1 VYKLAALVTTAHA
14 QHAGAEVVKQSAA
27 PKLSNLLYP
36 LLQALDE
43 EYLGCD
49 IQFGGVDQRKI
60 FMFAREWLPRIGYK
74 KRAYVMN
81 PLIPGLG
88 KSGKMSSSEK
98 LSKVDLHDAPEVI
111 RDKFLKAY
119 SVDGQP
125 AGNGML
131 ALLRHVLFRYLES
144 VKRPFVCAGRNFAT
158 YAELEDAF
166 RDGSLVSLP
175 LKEATAELL
184 SEFLAPLRDF
194 YAANRG
200 LYDAA
205 YPASSESH
213 AEAAA
218 AASAAGG
225 GLVGVR
231 LESGRVVS
239 IEPHPSS
246 AKHRVVKLA
255 ASENRTLV
263 AVPTEDA
270 PQLTVGEHLVF
281 VANGVEQNVKEVI
294 ANAHLLTSASFDKA
308 KGLRTV
314 CYLVAL
320 PGFVGPVVFGP
331 ADTPSDT
338 PLSLSAVG
346 KSLKSLEVKDGMLAF
361 KGFLAEPRVT
371 VAVDNQ
377 IKI

>member
-1 VYKLAALVTTAHA
+1 MAALVTTAHA

-49 IQFGGVDQRKI
+49 VQFGGVDQRKI
-60 FMFAREWLPRIGYK
+60 FMFAREWLPRVGYK

-98 LSKVDLHDAPEVI
+98 LSKVDLHDEPDVI
-111 RDKFLKAY
+111 RDKFVKAY

-144 VKRPFVCAGRNFAT
+144 VGRPFVCSGRSFAS
-158 YAELEDAF
+158 YAEVEDSF

-184 SEFLAPLRDF
+184 SQFLEPLRVF
-194 YAANRG
+194 YASHRH

-205 YPASSESH
+205 YPAVAAEGH

-218 AASAAGG
+218 ATGG
-225 GLVGVR
+225 GLAGVR
-231 LESGRVVS
+231 LESGRVVG

-255 ASENRTLV
+255 AADGRTLV
-263 AVPTEDA
+263 AIPTEDA
-270 PQLTVGEHLVF
+270 PELTVGAHLVF
-281 VANGVEQNVKEVI
+281 VANGVEQNVKDVI

-314 CYLVAL
+314 CYLVA
-320 PGFVGPVVFGP
+320 PPDAVGPVVFGP
-331 ADTPSDT
+331 ADTPSDA
-338 PLSLSAVG
+338 PMSLSAAG
-346 KSLKSLEVKDGMLAF
+346 KALKTLEVKEGQLAF
-361 KGFLAEPRVT
+361 KGFFAQPKIT

>member
-1 VYKLAALVTTAHA
+1 MAALVTTAHA

-49 IQFGGVDQRKI
+49 VQFGGVDQRKI
-60 FMFAREWLPRIGYK
+60 FMFAREWLPRIGYR

-98 LSKVDLHDAPEVI
+98 LSKVDLHDEPEVI

-131 ALLRHVLFRYLES
+131 ALLRHVLFRYLETAG
-144 VKRPFVCAGRNFAT
+144 RPFVCAGRSFAS
-158 YAELEDAF
+158 YDAVEEAF

-184 SEFLAPLRDF
+184 SEFLAPLRHF
-194 YAANRG
+194 FAAHRA

-205 YPASSESH
+205 YPAVAEGHSEG
-213 AEAAA
+213 AAA
-218 AASAAGG
+218 TATGG
-225 GLVGVR
+225 GLAGVR
-231 LESGRVVS
+231 LESGRVIS
-239 IEPHPSS
+239 IE
-246 AKHRVVKLA
+246 
-255 ASENRTLV
+255 
-263 AVPTEDA
+263 
-270 PQLTVGEHLVF
+270 
-281 VANGVEQNVKEVI
+281 
-294 ANAHLLTSASFDKA
+294 
-308 KGLRTV
+308 
-314 CYLVAL
+314 
-320 PGFVGPVVFGP
+320 
-331 ADTPSDT
+331 
-338 PLSLSAVG
+338 
-346 KSLKSLEVKDGMLAF
+346 
-361 KGFLAEPRVT
+361 
-371 VAVDNQ
+371 
-377 IKI
+377 

>member
-1 VYKLAALVTTAHA
+1 MAALVTTAHA

-49 IQFGGVDQRKI
+49 VQFGGVDQRKI

-98 LSKVDLHDAPEVI
+98 LSKVDLHDEPDVI

-125 AGNGML
+125 DGNGML

-144 VKRPFVCAGRNFAT
+144 VKRPFVCAGKQFAT
-158 YAELEDAF
+158 YAELEEAF
-166 RDGSLVSLP
+166 RGGAVVSLP

-184 SEFLAPLRDF
+184 SEFLQPLRAF
-194 YAANRG
+194 FAANKG

-205 YPASSESH
+205 YPDQSS
-213 AEAAA
+213 ATAQGP
-218 AASAAGG
+218 AGG
-225 GLVGVR
+225 GLQSVR
-231 LESGRVVS
+231 LESGRVIS
-239 IEPHPSS
+239 IVPHLAS
-246 AKHRVVKLA
+246 AKHRVVKLEA
-255 ASENRTLV
+255 VGGKTLI

-270 PQLTVGEHLVF
+270 PELSVGAHLVF
-281 VANGVEQNVKEVI
+281 AANCVEQDVKGV
-294 ANAHLLTSASFDKA
+294 AAGAHLLTSASFDKA
-308 KGLRTV
+308 KGLRSV
-314 CYLVAL
+314 CYLVAQSDSI
-320 PGFVGPVVFGP
+320 GPVVFGP
-331 ADTPSDT
+331 ADAPSETPI
-338 PLSLSAVG
+338 SLSAAG
-346 KSLKSLEVKDGMLAF
+346 KALKTLEVREGALAF
-361 KGFLAEPRVT
+361 KGFVSQPRVT